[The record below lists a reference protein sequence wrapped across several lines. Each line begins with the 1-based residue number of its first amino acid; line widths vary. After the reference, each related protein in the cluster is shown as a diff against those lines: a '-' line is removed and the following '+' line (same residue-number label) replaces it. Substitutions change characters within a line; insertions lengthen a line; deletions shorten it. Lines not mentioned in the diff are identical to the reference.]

1 MVDKIPRKLRRKEA
15 LETLAGSPGG
25 NGMDG
30 NGRVRERLESPS
42 LPRPQGD
49 PTSLASAPL
58 TPSPPGVPKSPSSP
72 STPQSHLFPLRQT
85 SLRKRVAGS
94 AGMAALAQDIRV
106 ALLGQKLDHV
116 WMDTHYVGL
125 QFPDP

>member
-1 MVDKIPRKLRRKEA
+1 MCVCD
-15 LETLAGSPGG
+15 
-25 NGMDG
+25 GMDD
-30 NGRVRERLESPS
+30 NGRVRERLRRPHCPGPQATPRLWHQS
-42 LPRPQGD
+42 LLP
-49 PTSLASAPL
+49 
-58 TPSPPGVPKSPSSP
+58 PSPPGFQKSLNSS

-94 AGMAALAQDIRV
+94 ASMAALAQDIRV
-106 ALLGQKLDHV
+106 ALLSQKLDHV